1 MDVKQLQ
8 QENVLL
14 GMIMERNM
22 TILALHQE
30 NLKLKQPPPAPPAKK
45 KKEVSDG

>member
-22 TILALHQE
+22 AILALHQE
-30 NLKLKQPPPAPPAKK
+30 NQKLKKSPTPKAPVAQD
-45 KKEVSDG
+45 EVSDG